1 MSMPYPSLCFAILA
15 AFAIGIHTAS
25 ANTNRSPDNIE
36 TIKVQGEQLNHPIT
50 LISPGKSTLELDDI
64 QREQAHNIG
73 ELVMK
78 MPGVSLDAGARPGS
92 ERINV
97 WGFSHPSAL
106 SVRID
111 GAPVGFQQYR
121 YGSFFLDPQ
130 LLRSVR
136 VVKGDHNVRASVGAF
151 GGSFIM
157 ETKEA
162 ADFLDADE
170 SIGAT
175 AQAGFNSVNQQW
187 KRSITAF
194 GKSDSGW
201 SVLLHGSKRDAD
213 DIELGNGETFDFSG
227 YAQHSLLGKIH
238 YQSGAHDFMLSHT
251 RYDDQGRKPWA
262 NRRGAMPSMS
272 DYKIDKYGSYEA
284 ALFATSVDNH
294 YREYTSTL
302 NYHYQPFNNFI
313 DTSVV
318 IAHSQNHRYWERPNS
333 TYQSYISSGQYGHQV
348 WLSYE
353 RWFAELTN
361 TSHFGDHEIMIG
373 AQYQDQNRDSRVY
386 NHTYRKKPAK
396 NYGYYTPNFEPSGEQ
411 RTQSAFVQDRYFI
424 TPDLE
429 LTASL
434 RYNHIRSEGV
444 PNLAP
449 DYNDPS
455 VGHDYSAV
463 THQGWEPRIAL
474 VYNVSPSTQIKAAY
488 AYGLKAPT
496 IDELYTVQY
505 ARASKR
511 ASTSRDLSVTRVNA
525 YLLGMTNEHQR
536 VLTESD
542 HLATEVTLFWNDII
556 HDVAQRRGINATKQ
570 KEGYYTNLEGLYTYG
585 LDAQLQYRLYDWFT
599 DASVSIVRGKH
610 KGSLRDST
618 GADEYWYETPP
629 LSAMFGIGHQLTD
642 TIQIA
647 WQGQYWDEQDRVPNE
662 PSLHTAN
669 VASDAYFF
677 QNLYGE
683 WKPSDDFVLRATII
697 NLTDQYYSPY
707 LSAGVP
713 AAGRDIRINA
723 TIRF

>member
-1 MSMPYPSLCFAILA
+1 MPYRSLRFSILA
-15 AFAIGIHTAS
+15 AFAVSAQTAS
-25 ANTNRSPDNIE
+25 ATTNSSSSRIE
-36 TIKVQGEQLNHPIT
+36 TIEIQGEQLNHPIT
-50 LISPGKSTLELDDI
+50 LTSPGKSTLELDDI

-121 YGSFFLDPQ
+121 YGSFFIDPQ

-136 VVKGDHNVRASVGAF
+136 VVRGDHNVRASVGAF

-162 ADFLDADE
+162 ADFLDPDS
-170 SIGAT
+170 SIGAM

-187 KRSITAF
+187 KRSVTTY
-194 GKSDSGW
+194 GVSDAGW
-201 SVLLHGSKRDAD
+201 SALLHGSRRDAD
-213 DIELGNGETFDFSG
+213 DIELGNGDVFTFSG
-227 YAQHSLLGKIH
+227 YRQHSLLGKIR
-238 YQSGAHDFMLSHT
+238 YQSNAHNMMLSHT

-262 NRRGAMPSMS
+262 NRRGTMPSIS
-272 DYKIDKYGSYEA
+272 DYKINKYGSYEA

-302 NYHYQPFNNFI
+302 NYHYQPFNDNI
-313 DTSVV
+313 DTRVV
-318 IAHSQNHRYWERPNS
+318 IAHSQNHRYWERPDS
-333 TYQSYISSGQYGHQV
+333 TYQSYITSGQYGHQV

-353 RWFAELTN
+353 RWFAEITN
-361 TSHFGDHEIMIG
+361 TSYLGDHEVMIG
-373 AQYQDQNRDSRVY
+373 AQYQDQDRDSHVY
-386 NHTYRKKPAK
+386 NHTYRKKPSK
-396 NYGYYTPNFEPSGEQ
+396 NNGYYTPNFEPSGAQ
-411 RTQSAFVQDRYFI
+411 QTASVFVQDKYFI

-434 RYNHIRSEGV
+434 RYSHIRSQGV
-444 PNLAP
+444 PNPAP

-455 VGHDYSAV
+455 VGHDYSAIS
-463 THQGWEPRIAL
+463 HQGWEPRVAL
-474 VYNVSPSTQIKAAY
+474 TYDVSASTQLKAAY
-488 AYGLKAPT
+488 AYGMKAPT

-505 ARASKR
+505 AKASKR
-511 ASTSRDLSVTRVNA
+511 ASSSRDLSVTRINA
-525 YLLGMTNEHQR
+525 YLLGLSDKRQN
-536 VLTESD
+536 VLTAGD
-542 HLATEVTLFWNDII
+542 HLASEVTLFWNDII
-556 HDVAQRRGINATKQ
+556 HDVAQRRGVNATKQ
-570 KEGYYTNLEGLYTYG
+570 KEGYYTNLDGRYTYG
-585 LDAQLQYRLYDWFT
+585 FDAQLQYRLGKWSA
-599 DASVSIVRGKH
+599 DASVSMVRGKH

-618 GADEYWYETPP
+618 GDDEYWYENPP
-629 LSAMFGIGHQLTD
+629 LNAKLGIGHQLTD
-642 TIQIA
+642 TVQLG
-647 WQGQYWDEQDRVPNE
+647 WQGQYWDEQDRLPEN
-662 PSLHTAN
+662 SFLYTAN
-669 VASDAYFF
+669 VESDAYFF

-683 WKPSDDFVLRATII
+683 WKPSDDFVLHAAIV
-697 NLTDQYYSPY
+697 NLTDQYYTPY

-723 TIRF
+723 TMRF

>member
-1 MSMPYPSLCFAILA
+1 MQYPLLRFAILA
-15 AFAIGIHTAS
+15 ALSMSAQAAS
-25 ANTNRSPDNIE
+25 TDGTSVPKEIE
-36 TIKVQGEQLNHPIT
+36 TVKVQGEQLKHPIT

-78 MPGVSLDAGARPGS
+78 MPGVSLDGGARPGS

-106 SVRID
+106 SIRVD

-136 VVKGDHNVRASVGAF
+136 LIKGDHNVRASLGAF
-151 GGSFIM
+151 AGSFVM

-162 ADFLDADE
+162 TDFLDPDS
-170 SIGAT
+170 SIGAM
-175 AQAGFNSVNQQW
+175 AQAGFNSVNHQW
-187 KRSITAF
+187 KRSVTTYGA
-194 GKSDSGW
+194 SDSGW
-201 SVLLHGSKRDAD
+201 SVLLHGSRRDAD
-213 DIELGNGETFDFSG
+213 DIELGNGDVFTFSG
-227 YAQHSLLGKIH
+227 YRQHSLLGKVR
-238 YQSGAHDFMLSHT
+238 YQSDAHNMMFSHT

-262 NRRGAMPSMS
+262 NRRGAMPSVTP
-272 DYKIDKYGSYEA
+272 YKIKKYGSYDA
-284 ALFATSVDNH
+284 ALFAASVDNH
-294 YREYTSTL
+294 YREYTSTF
-302 NYHYQPFNNFI
+302 NYHYQPYNDYI

-318 IAHSQNHRYWERPNS
+318 IAHSQNHRYWERPDS
-333 TYQSYISSGQYGHQV
+333 TYQSYITSGQYGHQV

-361 TSHFGDHEIMIG
+361 TSHFGDHEVMVG
-373 AQYQDQNRDSRVY
+373 AQYQNQDRNSHVY
-386 NHTYRKKPAK
+386 NHTYRKKPEK
-396 NYGYYTPNFEPSGEQ
+396 NYGHFTPSFEPSGEQ
-411 RTQSAFVQDRYFI
+411 QTASVFVQDKYFI

-434 RYNHIRSEGV
+434 RYSHIRSQGV
-444 PNLAP
+444 PNAAP

-463 THQGWEPRIAL
+463 SHQGWEPRIAL
-474 VYNVSPSTQIKAAY
+474 TYDLSPATQIKAAY

-496 IDELYTVQY
+496 IDELYTVQFS
-505 ARASKR
+505 RASKR
-511 ASTSRDLSVTRVNA
+511 AATSRDLSVTRINA
-525 YLLGMTNEHQR
+525 YLLGVSDKRQNALFEG
-536 VLTESD
+536 D
-542 HLATEVTLFWNDII
+542 HLATEVTLFWNDVI
-556 HDVAQRRGINATKQ
+556 HDVAQRRGVNATKQ
-570 KEGYYTNLEGLYTYG
+570 KEGYYTNLDGLYTYG
-585 LDAQLQYRLYDWFT
+585 FDAQVQYRLNDWFT
-599 DASVSIVRGKH
+599 DASVSMVRGKH

-618 GADEYWYETPP
+618 GDDEYWYDNPP
-629 LSAMFGIGHQLTD
+629 LSASLGVGHQLTD
-642 TIQIA
+642 TIEVA
-647 WQGQYWDEQDRVPNE
+647 WQGQYWDEQDRIPEN

-683 WKPSDDFVLRATII
+683 WTPRDDFTLRATIA
-697 NLTDQYYSPY
+697 NLTDQYYTPY

-713 AAGRDIRINA
+713 AAGRDVRINA
-723 TIRF
+723 TIKF

>member
-1 MSMPYPSLCFAILA
+1 MPYRSLRFSILA
-15 AFAIGIHTAS
+15 AFAVSAQTAS
-25 ANTNRSPDNIE
+25 ATTNSSSSRIE
-36 TIKVQGEQLNHPIT
+36 TIEIQGEQLNHPIT
-50 LISPGKSTLELDDI
+50 LTSPGKSTLELDDI

-106 SVRID
+106 SVRVD

-121 YGSFFLDPQ
+121 YGSFFIDPQ

-136 VVKGDHNVRASVGAF
+136 VVRGDHNVRASVGAF

-162 ADFLDADE
+162 ADFLDPDS
-170 SIGAT
+170 SIGAM

-187 KRSITAF
+187 KRSVTTYGA
-194 GKSDSGW
+194 SDAGW
-201 SVLLHGSKRDAD
+201 SVLLHGSRRDAD
-213 DIELGNGETFDFSG
+213 DIELGNGDVFTFSG
-227 YAQHSLLGKIH
+227 YRQHSLLGKIR
-238 YQSGAHDFMLSHT
+238 YQSNAHNMMLSHT

-262 NRRGAMPSMS
+262 NRRGTMPSIS
-272 DYKIDKYGSYEA
+272 DYKINKYGSYEA

-302 NYHYQPFNNFI
+302 NYHYQPFNDNI
-313 DTSVV
+313 DTRVV
-318 IAHSQNHRYWERPNS
+318 IAHSQNHRYWERPDS
-333 TYQSYISSGQYGHQV
+333 TYQSYITSGQYGHQV

-353 RWFAELTN
+353 RWFAEITN
-361 TSHFGDHEIMIG
+361 TSYLGDHEVMIG
-373 AQYQDQNRDSRVY
+373 AQYQDQDRDSHVY
-386 NHTYRKKPAK
+386 NHTYRKKPSK
-396 NYGYYTPNFEPSGEQ
+396 NNGYYTPNFEPSGAQ
-411 RTQSAFVQDRYFI
+411 QTASVFVQDKYFI
-424 TPDLE
+424 PPDLE

-434 RYNHIRSEGV
+434 RYSHIRSQGV
-444 PNLAP
+444 PNPAP

-455 VGHDYSAV
+455 VGHDYSAIS
-463 THQGWEPRIAL
+463 HQGWEPRVAL
-474 VYNVSPSTQIKAAY
+474 TYDVSASTQLKAAY
-488 AYGLKAPT
+488 AYGMKAPT

-505 ARASKR
+505 AKASKR
-511 ASTSRDLSVTRVNA
+511 ASSSRDLSVTRINA
-525 YLLGMTNEHQR
+525 YLLGLSDKRQN
-536 VLTESD
+536 VLTAGD
-542 HLATEVTLFWNDII
+542 HLASEVTLFWNDII
-556 HDVAQRRGINATKQ
+556 HDVAQRRGVNATKQ
-570 KEGYYTNLEGLYTYG
+570 KEGYYTNLDGRYTYG
-585 LDAQLQYRLYDWFT
+585 FDAQLQYRLGKWSA
-599 DASVSIVRGKH
+599 DASVSMVRGKH

-618 GADEYWYETPP
+618 GDDEYWYENPP
-629 LSAMFGIGHQLTD
+629 LNAMLGIGHQLTD
-642 TIQIA
+642 TIQIG

-683 WKPSDDFVLRATII
+683 WKPSDDFVLHATIV
-697 NLTDQYYSPY
+697 NLTDQYYTPY

-723 TIRF
+723 TMRF